1 MISNSAVESMDL
13 RDVVRNVRKSATPPS
28 KATCEFLR
36 KRIIGLNITLQ
47 KFITRLT
54 RVMPRKNK
62 TARSH
67 CRTTAS
73 FKKSPP
79 GSSDGSDPD
88 PDCSPKSSYPH
99 CSKYIHAI
107 LISLIIIFYS
117 ISIIEVEK

>member
-28 KATCEFLR
+28 KATCELLR

-67 CRTTAS
+67 CRTTTS